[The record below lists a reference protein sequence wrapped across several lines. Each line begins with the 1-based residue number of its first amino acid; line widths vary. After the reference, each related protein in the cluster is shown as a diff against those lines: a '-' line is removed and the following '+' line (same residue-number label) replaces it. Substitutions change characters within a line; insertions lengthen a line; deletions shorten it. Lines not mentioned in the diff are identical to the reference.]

1 LQLEIDGPRVR
12 WVACH
17 SAIDK
22 QRSDA
27 SILSRLLRP
36 GGSITVLEGDHG
48 STHFHPDRAAAHAA
62 IQCLITLQREAGGD
76 ALIGPRLYPLMVAAG
91 FDAVRVFPRMVYV
104 DSSRPDL
111 IDGFTRKTFAAMIE
125 GIRGAAIAARLT
137 SRRASTRRPR
147 SSPNDRGG
155 RCVLLYILQGCGR
168 QKARRLSQAPDHALR
183 WQQHVLS
190 EGEAGSGSPKA
201 LVYFVCLG
209 VFATE

>member
-1 LQLEIDGPRVR
+1 
-12 WVACH
+12 
-17 SAIDK
+17 
-22 QRSDA
+22 
-27 SILSRLLRP
+27 
-36 GGSITVLEGDHG
+36 
-48 STHFHPDRAAAHAA
+48 
-62 IQCLITLQREAGGD
+62 
-76 ALIGPRLYPLMVAAG
+76 MVEAG

-111 IDGFTRKTFAAMIE
+111 IDGFTRKTFTAMIE

-137 SRRASTRRPR
+137 SRRASTQASEIFTERQRRTVCSAIH
-147 SSPNDRGG
+147 SSRAWATKGPTPESSTGP
-155 RCVLLYILQGCGR
+155 CV
-168 QKARRLSQAPDHALR
+168 R